1 MARVTYTVKKAQSI
15 LEYTIILSAVIL
27 GILAMSGKMKEM
39 VGKGLSDTADT
50 FNNATETYKSR
61 MLVDAPPVS
70 MNTTFPQQK

>member
-1 MARVTYTVKKAQSI
+1 MVTVTYTIKKTQSI

-50 FNNATETYKSR
+50 YNSATATYKSR

-70 MNTTFPQQK
+70 TNTAFPQQK